1 MKNFFI
7 YCLLVASLLSW
18 ILFFILSFI
27 SLLPNQALQS
37 LNASLPSS
45 YDFEYS
51 EVVNGG
57 SFLNPILEFSDIII
71 RRDDF
76 EFYSAKKSDLGIIL
90 SPGLLIGRVTL
101 NHIHIKDANI
111 ILPDDSGQRISNL
124 KVILDE
130 DISIS
135 IQNTSFSQTTSNI
148 LVNGKLSRLLPGL
161 ANGQLT
167 INHNGEISNISVNSD
182 GISSNLY
189 INLYKLNWLKYFP
202 NNYPTSSQALN
213 FGLNIIAS
221 VTPEGSSA
229 KGSVSI
235 EDTSFDSF
243 ILKRNYGSFSFQ
255 SIDGQSILSL
265 SNFLHPFV
273 DEQFPI
279 KFDLSKKTIAIPDI
293 FLSKEVLELSNP
305 QFSNLTL
312 KNIFASFQNGAIK
325 YSGEIIDL
333 DLLDIYFDEVLNI
346 QGFFSGINTS
356 IKFLITPSKS
366 FIRNKEGELH
376 PLQIAG
382 KASLNSAGLHL
393 KTQIG
398 EFAGSI
404 SLKLDIPFESNEPL
418 AIKLSGNNVSKKMI
432 LASLPKNLKSASRFI
447 DLNMELSLANK
458 IFINYQG
465 STPNSDA
472 TLLLKLLLDNSKIS
486 ISDDLAISIQQGVIE
501 INQNNLYAHF
511 LSGSVDQVPI
521 DAFYGN
527 LNFSSQR
534 FQYVSQHDLSNK
546 ELSKLA
552 NNNSLFDSVL
562 NAKATSKGFFNIF
575 SQKQYNSISAQTEIL
590 PLPLYKSNLLTL
602 QKGQIFVSEFNRL
615 YGRIPA
621 QFLNKDSIIFMHGK
635 NLLEKYEL
643 DFLFEI
649 PLSPKIFIPD
659 FSILRVSGE
668 DIFSTVLSVHK
679 NTPTVLKIYSDLNGV
694 EFKSNLPFLQKI
706 KSSLLPTE
714 IEIRNFL
721 KPEIFIKN
729 SLIELK
735 INSLQHP
742 KGYISLG
749 TEIPQKYNFIK
760 NAKGLNLYLGLDT
773 LTADILTN
781 LYQTETTDKSLTL
794 NNFFFDIGH
803 LEVFKNQFKQ
813 ITGSLSFGDMWLE
826 GNIKADKLNAKFV
839 KDNSGFLKIQLEDTH
854 LKDMSF
860 LKAQIKPS
868 LIKSINARL
877 TVKNSSIQDLQ
888 INFLDLYLQKNKNLF
903 TMNNI
908 NLSSNLISISSL
920 ANNSQAY
927 FSVDNKNDIYKLRG
941 SYLVKDSSKI
951 PLLKD
956 IIDFSYFNG
965 DINLQWQNLKRLQDI
980 EGTLN
985 FILKDLVVT
994 NQATNSIALNLLGI
1008 LNLKNILGKVANL
1021 DLTID
1026 EFTSTQL
1033 NRVQGELV
1041 FNQSKARLA
1050 TPLFIDTNAAK
1061 MKWIGQINKNAIGE
1075 LSNLDLSLDLRVRIG
1090 ENIPWYA
1097 AVLGGIPAVAGSAL
1111 ISEIFENNI
1120 NDLSNYQYE
1129 VSGAINAPKIERI
1142 N

>member
-382 KASLNSAGLHL
+382 KA
-393 KTQIG
+393 
-398 EFAGSI
+398 F
-404 SLKLDIPFESNEPL
+404 P
-418 AIKLSGNNVSKKMI
+418 AI
-432 LASLPKNLKSASRFI
+432 
-447 DLNMELSLANK
+447 
-458 IFINYQG
+458 
-465 STPNSDA
+465 
-472 TLLLKLLLDNSKIS
+472 
-486 ISDDLAISIQQGVIE
+486 
-501 INQNNLYAHF
+501 
-511 LSGSVDQVPI
+511 
-521 DAFYGN
+521 
-527 LNFSSQR
+527 
-534 FQYVSQHDLSNK
+534 
-546 ELSKLA
+546 
-552 NNNSLFDSVL
+552 
-562 NAKATSKGFFNIF
+562 
-575 SQKQYNSISAQTEIL
+575 
-590 PLPLYKSNLLTL
+590 
-602 QKGQIFVSEFNRL
+602 
-615 YGRIPA
+615 
-621 QFLNKDSIIFMHGK
+621 
-635 NLLEKYEL
+635 
-643 DFLFEI
+643 
-649 PLSPKIFIPD
+649 
-659 FSILRVSGE
+659 
-668 DIFSTVLSVHK
+668 
-679 NTPTVLKIYSDLNGV
+679 
-694 EFKSNLPFLQKI
+694 
-706 KSSLLPTE
+706 
-714 IEIRNFL
+714 
-721 KPEIFIKN
+721 
-729 SLIELK
+729 
-735 INSLQHP
+735 
-742 KGYISLG
+742 
-749 TEIPQKYNFIK
+749 
-760 NAKGLNLYLGLDT
+760 
-773 LTADILTN
+773 
-781 LYQTETTDKSLTL
+781 
-794 NNFFFDIGH
+794 
-803 LEVFKNQFKQ
+803 
-813 ITGSLSFGDMWLE
+813 
-826 GNIKADKLNAKFV
+826 
-839 KDNSGFLKIQLEDTH
+839 
-854 LKDMSF
+854 
-860 LKAQIKPS
+860 
-868 LIKSINARL
+868 
-877 TVKNSSIQDLQ
+877 
-888 INFLDLYLQKNKNLF
+888 
-903 TMNNI
+903 
-908 NLSSNLISISSL
+908 
-920 ANNSQAY
+920 
-927 FSVDNKNDIYKLRG
+927 
-941 SYLVKDSSKI
+941 
-951 PLLKD
+951 
-956 IIDFSYFNG
+956 
-965 DINLQWQNLKRLQDI
+965 
-980 EGTLN
+980 
-985 FILKDLVVT
+985 
-994 NQATNSIALNLLGI
+994 
-1008 LNLKNILGKVANL
+1008 
-1021 DLTID
+1021 
-1026 EFTSTQL
+1026 
-1033 NRVQGELV
+1033 
-1041 FNQSKARLA
+1041 
-1050 TPLFIDTNAAK
+1050 
-1061 MKWIGQINKNAIGE
+1061 
-1075 LSNLDLSLDLRVRIG
+1075 
-1090 ENIPWYA
+1090 
-1097 AVLGGIPAVAGSAL
+1097 
-1111 ISEIFENNI
+1111 
-1120 NDLSNYQYE
+1120 
-1129 VSGAINAPKIERI
+1129 
-1142 N
+1142 